1 VNASRERLAPFT
13 VNERFTHAPPHLK
26 LVHDAAQWSARWDG
40 ARLEV
45 TREFDGCA
53 DVVAEGDYQ
62 TALAF
67 AQFVGVR
74 APGVGDAQLREVAHR
89 FGAKSLRV
97 RVRGAAPRDGVSEV
111 LALPH
116 DHLARRTHENPDLA
130 YHAERQSITN
140 QVRLTRAP

>member
-26 LVHDAAQWSARWDG
+26 LAHDAAQWSARWDG

-45 TREFDGCA
+45 TREFDGRA

-62 TALAF
+62 AALAF

-74 APGVGDAQLREVAHR
+74 APGVSDAQLSEVAHM
-89 FGAKSLRV
+89 FGANPL

-116 DHLARRTHENPDLA
+116 DHLARRTHENPDFA